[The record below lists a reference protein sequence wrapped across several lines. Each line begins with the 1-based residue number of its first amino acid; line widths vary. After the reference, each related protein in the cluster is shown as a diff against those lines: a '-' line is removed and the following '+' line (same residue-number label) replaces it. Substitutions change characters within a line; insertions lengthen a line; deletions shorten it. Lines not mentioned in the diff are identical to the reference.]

1 MPPALNYEITTDP
14 TRLDA
19 GAIHA
24 FLAQSYWSHGI
35 PRAVVERAIAGS
47 LCFGVLADGAQ
58 VGFARVVTD
67 RATFAYLADVYVL
80 EAHRGRGLAKR
91 LMEAVLAHPELQGL
105 RRMMLATRDAHSLY
119 AQFGFVPLSAPD
131 RLMEVLRP
139 DVYRSAD
146 PRE

>member
-1 MPPALNYEITTDP
+1 MDYEITTDRA
-14 TRLDA
+14 RLDVD
-19 GAIHA
+19 AIHA
-24 FLAQSYWSHGI
+24 FLAQSYWSPGI
-35 PRAVVERAIAGS
+35 PRALVERALAGS
-47 LCFGVLADGAQ
+47 LCIGALADGAQ

-91 LMEAVLAHPELQGL
+91 LMEAVVAHPDLQGL
-105 RRMMLATRDAHSLY
+105 RRMMLATRDAHGLY
-119 AQFGFVPLSAPD
+119 AQFGFAPLSAPD

-139 DVYRSAD
+139 DVYRCAV